1 MWFKKRKPAAAAPGL
16 DVSMHGDTLAKLQAL
31 ERSVSTYE
39 RIFRG
44 SRGYAFLDWDLPN
57 SKMAWNGGF
66 WSHLGYSD
74 ADMEFISNPDKFIE
88 YVHPDD
94 QKKLM
99 SNIFAHLRSS
109 GPGEIVFRI
118 RKKKG
123 GHIWAEARVDAE
135 RNAKGRVVYM
145 SGIVFDVTK
154 LKQTEQALLISEA
167 RHARIIQSSNDGIW
181 EWSSAHGGFHFS
193 NRCWEHLGF
202 TEHDD
207 IVNQGMDRMS
217 AWRKRMHPDDLK
229 EFDHTLQ
236 EHVQNRVPFDVEYR
250 IRGKDEHWRWIRARG
265 QMTYDEAGKPT
276 RMSGTNMDV
285 TEIKLAEERVLKA
298 KEVAEEANRAKSDF
312 LSSMSHELRTPLNS
326 ILGFAQLCDADKSLL
341 PEQRANIAEIRRA
354 GEHLLQL
361 VGDVLDLAK
370 IESRRMGFSL
380 EPVTPARLLAEA
392 VSSLQS
398 QAEMRGISVTLEPA
412 CDESDVDVVADAV
425 RLKQVFLNLLSNAIK
440 YNVDGGSVHVGCARL
455 EEAFLRV
462 TVKDSGRGIAEHLQK
477 QMYQPFNR
485 LGNEASSIEG
495 SGVGLVITKQLVE
508 QMGGLIGFSSK
519 ENVGS
524 EFWVDM
530 PVYLGQ
536 PIEQF
541 ADDRRREDMSAG
553 AIPALEVE
561 GERTILYVEDNPPNQ
576 RLMKQFLVRYPNL
589 RLEIAAEPIRGI
601 YLARKLQPD
610 LIVMDINLP
619 GMDGFETL
627 AVLKQDPITEAI
639 PVIALTAN
647 ALVKDIER
655 GKESGFDYYL
665 TKPLNLSQLVN
676 VFNDLLMQENM
687 QSLNN

>member
-1 MWFKKRKPAAAAPGL
+1 MWFKKKKRPSPPAPGL
-16 DVSMHGDTLAKLQAL
+16 ENSLHGDAIARLQAM
-31 ERSVSTYE
+31 EKSVSTYE

-57 SKMAWNGGF
+57 SRMAWNGGF
-66 WSHLGYSD
+66 WSNLGYTD

-99 SNIFAHLRSS
+99 SNIFAHLRGP
-109 GPGEIVFRI
+109 GPGEIIFRI
-118 RKKKG
+118 RKKRG

-135 RNAKGRVVYM
+135 RDTKNRVLYM

-167 RHARIIQSSNDGIW
+167 RHARIIQASNDGIW

-193 NRCWEHLGF
+193 NRCWEHLGY

-207 IVNQGMDRMS
+207 IVNQGMDRMN
-217 AWRKRMHPDDLK
+217 AWRKRMHQDDVI
-229 EFDHTLQ
+229 EFDRTLHD
-236 EHVQNRVPFDVEYR
+236 HVHMKVPFDVEYR
-250 IRGKDEHWRWIRARG
+250 IRGKDEEWRWIRARG
-265 QMTYDEAGKPT
+265 QMAYDESGRPN

-285 TEIKLAEERVLKA
+285 TEIKRAEERVLKA
-298 KEVAEEANRAKSDF
+298 KEAAEEANRAKSDF

-326 ILGFAQLCDADKSLL
+326 ILGFAQLFDSDKSLS
-341 PEQRANIAEIRRA
+341 PEQRANISEIRRA

-380 EPVTPARLLAEA
+380 EPVTPLRLLGE
-392 VSSLQS
+392 VISSLQS
-398 QAEMRGISVTLEPA
+398 QAEIRGIQIHLDAASEEGDT
-412 CDESDVDVVADAV
+412 DVVADAV
-425 RLKQVFLNLLSNAIK
+425 RLKQIYLNLISNAVK
-440 YNVDGGSVHVGCARL
+440 YNVDGGTVTINCTHL
-455 EEAFLRV
+455 DNDLLRV
-462 TVKDSGRGIAEHLQK
+462 SIRDTGRGIAEHLQK
-477 QMYQPFNR
+477 QMFQPFNR
-485 LGNEASSIEG
+485 LGNEVSSIEG

-508 QMGGLIGFSSK
+508 QMGGNIGFQST

-524 EFWVDM
+524 HFWVEF
-530 PVYLGQ
+530 PVYKGQ
-536 PIEQF
+536 PIEQM
-541 ADDRRREDMSAG
+541 AEDYRRQEIDMG
-553 AIPALEVE
+553 RIPELNVQH
-561 GERTILYVEDNPPNQ
+561 ERKILYVEDNPPNQ
-576 RLMKQFLVRYPNL
+576 RLMKQFLVRYANL
-589 RLEIAAEPIRGI
+589 HLDIASEPIRGI
-601 YLARKLQPD
+601 YLARTVQPH

-627 AVLKQDPITEAI
+627 SVLKQDPLTRNI

-647 ALVKDIER
+647 ALVKDIEK

-665 TKPLNLSQLVN
+665 TKPLNLKQLIE
-676 VFNDLLMQENM
+676 VFNDLL
-687 QSLNN
+687 